1 MNLVCAQHFVL
12 DLDQKGYGKS
22 VKRYIT
28 YDAGSNSRITA
39 NELSASIMIIAK
51 NIRLRFS
58 NFRPDAFSI
67 CTSIQSEPR

>member
-51 NIRLRFS
+51 NAM
-58 NFRPDAFSI
+58 N
-67 CTSIQSEPR
+67 